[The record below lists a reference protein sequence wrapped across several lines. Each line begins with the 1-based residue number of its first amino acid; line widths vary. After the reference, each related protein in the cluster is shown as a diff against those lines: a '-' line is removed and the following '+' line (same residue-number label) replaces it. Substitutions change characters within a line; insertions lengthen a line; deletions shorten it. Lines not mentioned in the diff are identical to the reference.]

1 MARGKFGSKS
11 RNTVFLL
18 RDFISLSLL
27 SVSREWLH
35 SLCHQAEG
43 DMQTGDL
50 YTKMVL
56 HKKAAK
62 RFEKAY
68 RLHRDAM
75 RALFDAEEIERQI
88 EEEGKVPTIIRKS
101 RG

>member
-11 RNTVFLL
+11 RNTLFLL
-18 RDFISLSLL
+18 RDFILL
-27 SVSREWLH
+27 FLLQVSREELH

-50 YTKMVL
+50 YKKMQM

-62 RFEKAY
+62 KFERAY
-68 RLHRDAM
+68 LLHRDAL
-75 RALFDAEEIERQI
+75 RALFEAEEIEREI
-88 EEEGKVPTIIRKS
+88 DNEGRVNTITHKV